1 MISALTVLQSAEP
14 AGYPTASS
22 YPSDEIAY
30 MKQEVADVRYQQ
42 ALDRQRI
49 AALELALDA
58 TSTGRRNYKV
68 LASKLLKE
76 LQRRPTAMDY
86 RDIRNFFHF
95 GEDKEAYRLLHLTHK
110 MYPGDTKIINA
121 TDKKRNI
128 AIVYRGER
136 L

>member
-1 MISALTVLQSAEP
+1 MNNILTELQSAQS
-14 AGYPTASS
+14 AGYPTA
-22 YPSDEIAY
+22 PSVDEITFL
-30 MKQEVADVRYQQ
+30 KQEVADVRYQQ
-42 ALDRQRI
+42 AMDRQRI

-58 TSTGRRNYKV
+58 VNSGRRNYKV
-68 LASKLLKE
+68 LASKLLRE
-76 LQRRPTAMDY
+76 LDKRGTAMDY
-86 RDIRNFFHF
+86 RDIRNFFRF
-95 GEDKEAYRLLHLTHK
+95 SEDKEAYRLLHLTHK

>member
-1 MISALTVLQSAEP
+1 MNSVLIELQSSEP
-14 AGYPTASS
+14 AGYPL
-22 YPSDEIAY
+22 PSAPFDEITFL
-30 MKQEVADVRYQQ
+30 KQEVSDVRYQQ

-58 TSTGRRNYKV
+58 ANSGRRNYKV
-68 LASKLLKE
+68 LASKLLRE
-76 LQRRPTAMDY
+76 LHKRGTAMDY

-95 GEDKEAYRLLHLTHK
+95 SEDKEAYRLLHLTHK
-110 MYPGDTKIINA
+110 MYPGDTKIVNA
-121 TDKKRNI
+121 SDKKHNI